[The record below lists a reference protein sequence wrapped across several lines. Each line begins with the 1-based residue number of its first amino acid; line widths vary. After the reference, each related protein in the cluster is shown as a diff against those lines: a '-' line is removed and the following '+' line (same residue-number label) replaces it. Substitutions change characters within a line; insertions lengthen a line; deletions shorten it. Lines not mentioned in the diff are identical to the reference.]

1 MGKFSGNT
9 TFTNLLSKKRQ
20 EILQRTS
27 DGVQE
32 TPQFKRLHSLLSECR
47 RKNREV
53 DFKLVI
59 ISKADLSKLS
69 NDADIRVKE
78 LFKNPK
84 FLTNRTVYVDSE
96 LAIFSSNNDHFPEG
110 NNEARR
116 FFASLSETKDAL
128 VVFHIAPDA
137 IVNYFI
143 DGKDFGDG
151 VFYTLAAQSDYEQL
165 KPIGCLKEVLDEYR
179 IKLKHQDTYL
189 KFFVTKAGLCALHT
203 LSQSTETQEA
213 FIDSHKHLLHNKPEF
228 LFHEDM
234 RNYIKQHMRVVVY
247 REVVLEN
254 LDKLD
259 IELIDERGEDLYF
272 IEVKWVGES
281 ISQDGS
287 KFGTEYDAHPRIRP
301 DAVKQVVGYI
311 EELLNEGKNIKV
323 GYLAVFDA
331 RKEDLPDTG
340 EGSTETDVPEEV
352 RKYYPRFVKLKDFRV
367 KNINPR

>member
-1 MGKFSGNT
+1 MGKFSDNA
-9 TFTNLLSKKRQ
+9 TFTNLLSEKRQ
-20 EILQRTS
+20 EILQRMS

-32 TPQFKRLHSLLSECR
+32 TAQFKRLHSLLSECR

-53 DFKLVI
+53 DFRLVI

-69 NDADIRVKE
+69 NDADVRVGE
-78 LFKNPK
+78 LFKNPR
-84 FLTNRTVYVDSE
+84 FLANRTVHVDSE
-96 LAIFSSNNDHFPEG
+96 LAISSSNNDHFPNG

-116 FFASLSETKDAL
+116 FFASLSSTKDAL

-165 KPIGCLKEVLDEYR
+165 KPIDCLAEVLDEYR
-179 IKLKHQDTYL
+179 IRLMHQDTYL
-189 KFFVTKAGLCALHT
+189 KFFVPKAGLCALRT
-203 LSQSTETQEA
+203 LSQSTEDQVA
-213 FIDSHKHLLHNKPEF
+213 FIDSHKHMLHNKPEF

-234 RNYIKQHMRVVVY
+234 RNYIKQHMRAVVS
-247 REVVLEN
+247 REVVLED

-259 IELIDERGEDLYF
+259 IELTDERGEDLHF
-272 IEVKWVGES
+272 IEIKWVGES
-281 ISQDGS
+281 ISADGGRV
-287 KFGTEYDAHPRIRP
+287 GTEYKASPRIKP

-311 EELLNEGKNIKV
+311 AKLQKEKQNVKF

-331 RKEDLPDTG
+331 RKDDLPDTG
-340 EGSTETDVPEEV
+340 YGITEADVPEEF
-352 RKYYPRFVKLKDFRV
+352 REHYPRFVKLKDFRV